1 MLYRGSPASSRSSP
15 CSCRAVVVSAGGFIP
30 RSREEPGLSLGNK
43 HPLRAPS
50 QEAGPH
56 YSLPYEGLADKEGQE
71 TCLALLL

>member
-1 MLYRGSPASSRSSP
+1 MRCGGRCFIRAAHPAAVRLS
-15 CSCRAVVVSAGGFIP
+15 AVVELWLRALGAFIP

-56 YSLPYEGLADKEGQE
+56 SSFAVRGARR
-71 TCLALLL
+71 